1 LQVATSLFI
10 VHVMG
15 KLVIGNAGSLSVSLV
30 EKIRIAFN
38 TCDTVFN
45 WASNSLYLV
54 NCLMSFVHFKV
65 DSSLAIPSRGLSSY
79 LLTAIPDFCN
89 SIVLKW
95 HCIFLVWV
103 QQLSC
108 QLALSELLALQVT
121 WACVSYFYLIVFFY
135 ATLNWEIYSS
145 RIVVAWMEMHCNG
158 IFPKSDVKSLHV
170 PLNHYGFIVGETIIL
185 VLILR
190 LISFGSLIICVGFWF
205 IWTCKLNSYRFSISS
220 QWSKGTKRSDA
231 HWSLLSPSRKARGL

>member
-1 LQVATSLFI
+1 MQVATSLFI

-121 WACVSYFYLIVFFY
+121 WACVSYFYLIVFFMRLLTEKSIRLGLWLLEWKCI
-135 ATLNWEIYSS
+135 A
-145 RIVVAWMEMHCNG
+145 MEFFQSPMW
-158 IFPKSDVKSLHV
+158 
-170 PLNHYGFIVGETIIL
+170 NHYMFHWIIM
-185 VLILR
+185 VLLLER
-190 LISFGSLIICVGFWF
+190 LLFLF
-205 IWTCKLNSYRFSISS
+205 
-220 QWSKGTKRSDA
+220 
-231 HWSLLSPSRKARGL
+231 

>member
-1 LQVATSLFI
+1 
-10 VHVMG
+10 
-15 KLVIGNAGSLSVSLV
+15 
-30 EKIRIAFN
+30 
-38 TCDTVFN
+38 
-45 WASNSLYLV
+45 
-54 NCLMSFVHFKV
+54 MSFVHFKV

-121 WACVSYFYLIVFFY
+121 WACVSYFYLIVFFMRLLTEESIRLGLWLLEWKCI
-135 ATLNWEIYSS
+135 A
-145 RIVVAWMEMHCNG
+145 MEFFQSPMW
-158 IFPKSDVKSLHV
+158 
-170 PLNHYGFIVGETIIL
+170 NHYMFHWIIMVLLLERLFIL

-190 LISFGSLIICVGFWF
+190 LTSFGSLIICVGFWF
-205 IWTCKLNSYRFSISS
+205 IWTCKLNSYCFSISS

>member
-1 LQVATSLFI
+1 MQVATSLFI

-65 DSSLAIPSRGLSSY
+65 ESSLAIPSRGLSSY

-89 SIVLKW
+89 SIVLK
-95 HCIFLVWV
+95 
-103 QQLSC
+103 
-108 QLALSELLALQVT
+108 
-121 WACVSYFYLIVFFY
+121 
-135 ATLNWEIYSS
+135 
-145 RIVVAWMEMHCNG
+145 
-158 IFPKSDVKSLHV
+158 
-170 PLNHYGFIVGETIIL
+170 
-185 VLILR
+185 
-190 LISFGSLIICVGFWF
+190 
-205 IWTCKLNSYRFSISS
+205 
-220 QWSKGTKRSDA
+220 
-231 HWSLLSPSRKARGL
+231 